1 MTVVT
6 TENFDTS
13 KFELSKMQPNKTKSK
28 DMIYVNFKDDGKSGP
43 LFYQIDGKL
52 PFGLTNFDKSRP
64 KDAPIVIT
72 ESTNEYLPINIS
84 DEDKVNL
91 KAIEGIVIDRL
102 AKDSERI
109 HGKKKSREDIEDDFN
124 SPVKEAK
131 KEGFNGFINLKM
143 YKNNG
148 YYDNP
153 ERGIVFTD
161 EDDNVLRATP
171 ENHLKVFPKGASVTA
186 LIRCA
191 GVYILGAGTKKVSY
205 GISWVPAK
213 LQIST
218 KSGYGFQIPELVK
231 KTKQVKINVQEK
243 VNEDMDQEV
252 VNKQQE
258 SEEVEQQSERD
269 NQEQSES
276 ENEQEEQRV
285 EESQSESD
293 DDLLDDLDNIVETTK
308 KAAVKKAPVKKTTK
322 K

>member
-52 PFGLTNFDKSRP
+52 PFGLTNYLKGRP

-72 ESTNEYLPINIS
+72 ASTSEYLPINIS
-84 DEDKVNL
+84 DEDQVNL
-91 KAIEGIVIDRL
+91 KAIERIVIDRL

-109 HGKKKSREDIEDDFN
+109 HGKKKSREDIEDNFS

-131 KEGFNGFINLKM
+131 KEGFNGFINIKM

-191 GVYILGAGTKKVSY
+191 GVYILGAGTKNVSY

-243 VNEDMDQEV
+243 VNEDIDQ
-252 VNKQQE
+252 
-258 SEEVEQQSERD
+258 EVEQQSD
-269 NQEQSES
+269 LDQEQPK
-276 ENEQEEQRV
+276 EQ
-285 EESQSESD
+285 ESQSEGDQQESDSD
-293 DDLLDDLDNIVETTK
+293 DDNDLLDDLDNIVETTK
-308 KAAVKKAPVKKTTK
+308 KASVKKAPVKKTTK